1 MRLALALVLTGLVAG
16 QAAAANAP
24 IARHNAKD
32 TGLARRALIG
42 KADVG
47 KGWQAVKAA
56 AGRSTLTCKAS
67 EPSMAGIVET
77 GTARTGF
84 RGGAQLVAQVAWV
97 FRSRAQAAT
106 LWRRAAGKSFLACRV
121 DRARA
126 AGGLPVTKLESG
138 ELAVPKLAQRTV
150 AYRVIATAKVKGQT
164 VKLYYDDVLLMQGR
178 TVTQLT
184 FAGGRPIPSAVELA
198 LARVVAGRLG
208 SPGVA

>member
-47 KGWQAVKAA
+47 KGWQAVKA
-56 AGRSTLTCKAS
+56 GRSTLTCKAS

-77 GTARTGF
+77 GTATTGF

-106 LWRRAAGKSFLACRV
+106 LWRRAAGRSFLACLV

-126 AGGLPVTKLESG
+126 AGGLTVTKLQSG

-150 AYRVIATAKVKGQT
+150 AYRVIATAKVKGLT
-164 VKLYYDDVLLMQGR
+164 VSLYYDDVLLMQGR